1 MRVHLSTPLNAPPD
15 WVAAQLQSTAVF
27 RRITAPLVRFK
38 RPGGA
43 PWPAHWSPG
52 DLRVQMWLLGL
63 LPMGSQTVRIS
74 IEAPVQAGGWP
85 TLPMVKGSGG
95 MPCHAPQATRPIT
108 NTPKASMLAPL
119 TNAARARQLRAMA
132 STHSDRP

>member
-27 RRITAPLVRFK
+27 RHITAPLVRFK

-43 PWPAHWSPG
+43 PWPVHWSPG

-63 LPMGSQTVRIS
+63 LPMGLGCVEGVTHDYIRHGTTTLFAAIVPGFMNSS
-74 IEAPVQAGGWP
+74 IVIAPPLAWRPSPAKLSNTMVASSEK
-85 TLPMVKGSGG
+85 LPM
-95 MPCHAPQATRPIT
+95 M
-108 NTPKASMLAPL
+108 KAKVPM
-119 TNAARARQLRAMA
+119 
-132 STHSDRP
+132 